1 MKIGIPKEIKNNESR
16 VALTPAGA
24 MELISNNHIVYVQ
37 KNAGSN
43 SGYDDEEYLNV
54 GAEILPDIY
63 EVYEKSEMIVK
74 VKEPIELEYDLI
86 KEGQIVFTYFHF
98 ASSES

>member
-1 MKIGIPKEIKNNESR
+1 M
-16 VALTPAGA
+16 
-24 MELISNNHIVYVQ
+24 Q
-37 KNAGSN
+37 KNAGSH

-54 GAEILPDIY
+54 GAVILPDIY
-63 EVYEKSEMIVK
+63 EVYEKSDMIVK

-98 ASSES
+98 ASSEKLTGHDNNKS